1 MSTELAT
8 LDISAV
14 TAVTVYGTPQGVDN
28 VLAQITT
35 AARKAV
41 ADADISTPGGREAIP
56 PRWLMSV
63 LACRALPEAGALRPR
78 PIECW
83 PDDALEVAEALLMAR
98 SS

>member
-1 MSTELAT
+1 
-8 LDISAV
+8 
-14 TAVTVYGTPQGVDN
+14 
-28 VLAQITT
+28 
-35 AARKAV
+35 
-41 ADADISTPGGREAIP
+41 
-56 PRWLMSV
+56 MSV

>member
-1 MSTELAT
+1 ME
-8 LDISAV
+8 SASIRLHCE
-14 TAVTVYGTPQGVDN
+14 GC
-28 VLAQITT
+28 
-35 AARKAV
+35 
-41 ADADISTPGGREAIP
+41 P
-56 PRWLMSV
+56 PRWLMTV